1 MQNIISFI
9 KKILTLKWYY
19 QLSIALAGL
28 VLIALLIRFLIWFV
42 PILLAILALLFILT
56 DGEIFT
62 DIWNSYRKSKQEPTN
77 PLFTNIYHWL
87 TENVNDLPL
96 NTKEY
101 SQGIEWHSQ
110 TEAGVYYVHLKKRID
125 NDDLLSDF
133 KRNLRQEI
141 TIRSNKKVDA
151 IVNTVEQDPFL
162 AIKIRLVPAVETL
175 AKEQRFEEDF

>member
-19 QLSIALAGL
+19 QLSIALTGL
-28 VLIALLIRFLIWFV
+28 VLIALLIKFLIWIV

-62 DIWNSYRKSKQEPTN
+62 DILNSYRKSKQEPTN

-96 NTKEY
+96 QTKIAT
-101 SQGIEWHSQ
+101 QGIEWDS
-110 TEAGVYYVHLKKRID
+110 EREPNIYYVNLKYKID
-125 NDDLLSDF
+125 DDKLSNF
-133 KRNLRQEI
+133 ESRLRQEVQI
-141 TIRSNKKVDA
+141 CSTEINDA
-151 IVNTVEQDPFL
+151 IVTIVKRNSFI
-162 AIKIRLVPAVETL
+162 AIKVRIVSAMELSI
-175 AKEQRFEEDF
+175 KEQEIREDF

>member
-19 QLSIALAGL
+19 QLSIVLAGL
-28 VLIALLIRFLIWFV
+28 VLIALLIKFLIWLIPFIIG
-42 PILLAILALLFILT
+42 ILLFLFLIT

-77 PLFTNIYHWL
+77 PLFINIYHWL

-96 NTKEY
+96 NTKKY

-110 TEAGVYYVHLKKRID
+110 TEAGVYYVHIKKRID
-125 NDDLLSDF
+125 NDDSFSDF

-151 IVNTVEQDPFL
+151 IVSTVEEDPFL

-175 AKEQRFEEDF
+175 AKEQQFEEDF